1 MLELRKSK
9 TLSYLILSA
18 SLLSS
23 VAFAKES
30 IETVPHNLTAD
41 QVYQG
46 IKTNL
51 ESNLYSLPPRVQ
63 GHYAIRQYRM
73 TGEDKYANGSL
84 IDLLTIAEQQAF
96 YNCNLDKPGF
106 SKAESQK
113 EVAKIKSGIR
123 GDARKLAIAPYPEFM
138 FYSDI
143 LLRYASRVD
152 EFGFKGPCHD
162 LMIKTLKKADLA
174 PALTDKKMIKAWA
187 AQLIN
192 YVFWAKQM
200 GVGDYYS
207 AYKKA
212 FINAYP
218 DNEDASLDK
227 SQYKNKIYGMTHFIF
242 AASGYYQR
250 PVDAK
255 EYQWILTYFEKNIDR
270 ILKDT
275 TEDIITEVG
284 IGFLITGNG
293 NNPVVDKVKKHVIAA
308 YNPQFKMIPSPK
320 GEAILSSG
328 EHRNVLAMM
337 LLHWPE
343 TLHKGPY
350 LNDIS
355 STKRYLPK
363 LVTPNAVTTTLV
375 TPKITATKT
384 NAH

>member
-1 MLELRKSK
+1 MLQLHKSN
-9 TLSYLILSA
+9 TLSLLLLSA

-23 VAFAKES
+23 VAIAKEAVEKHS
-30 IETVPHNLTAD
+30 HNLTAE

-73 TGEDKYANGSL
+73 TGENKYANGSL
-84 IDLLTIAEQQAF
+84 IDLLTIAEQQA
-96 YNCNLDKPGF
+96 YYYCNIDKPGF
-106 SKAESQK
+106 IKTESQK
-113 EVAKIKSGIR
+113 EVAKIKPGIR
-123 GDARKLAIAPYPEFM
+123 GDARKLALAPYPEFM

-143 LLRYASRVD
+143 LLRFGSRVD
-152 EFGFKGPCHD
+152 EFGFTGPCHD
-162 LMIKTLKKADLA
+162 LMLNTLKNVDLQ
-174 PALTDKKMIKAWA
+174 PALTDKNMIKAWA

-192 YVFWAKQM
+192 YVFWAKQL

-212 FINAYP
+212 FIQTYP
-218 DNEDASLDK
+218 DNEDNKLNK

-242 AASGYYQR
+242 AASQYYQY

-255 EYQWILTYFEKNIDR
+255 EYQWILNYFEKNIDR
-270 ILKDT
+270 ILVDT

-284 IGFLITGNG
+284 ISFLITGNQD
-293 NNPVVDKVKKHVIAA
+293 NPVVNKVKKHIIAA
-308 YNPQFKMIPSPK
+308 YNPKFNMIPSPK

-337 LLHWPE
+337 LLDWPD
-343 TLHKGPY
+343 TLHKGP
-350 LNDIS
+350 LLGEIS

-363 LVTPNAVTTTLV
+363 LVTPKAAA
-375 TPKITATKT
+375 KDSKS
-384 NAH
+384 H

>member
-1 MLELRKSK
+1 MLKHRKSNVI
-9 TLSYLILSA
+9 SYLLLSA
-18 SLLSS
+18 SLFGS

-30 IETVPHNLTAD
+30 VEALSHNLTAD

-46 IKTNL
+46 IKSTL
-51 ESNLYSLPPRVQ
+51 ESNLFSLPPRVQ

-73 TGEDKYANGSL
+73 TGEDKYANGAL
-84 IDLLTIAEQQAF
+84 IDLLTIAEQQAD
-96 YNCNLDKPGF
+96 YNCQLDKPGF

-113 EVAKIKSGIR
+113 EVAKIKPGIR
-123 GDARKLAIAPYPEFM
+123 GNARKSAIAPYPEFM
-138 FYSDI
+138 FYTDI

-162 LMIKTLKKADLA
+162 VMINTLKNANLA
-174 PALTDKKMIKAWA
+174 PALTDKKMIKSWA

-207 AYKKA
+207 AYKQA
-212 FINAYP
+212 FIKTYP
-218 DNEDASLDK
+218 DSEDAKLDK

-242 AASGYYQR
+242 AASGYYQQ

-255 EYQWILTYFEKNIDR
+255 EYQWILTYFENNIDR

-284 IGFLITGNG
+284 ISFLITGNA

-308 YNPQFKMIPSPK
+308 YHPQLKMIPSPK
-320 GEAILSSG
+320 GEAHLSSG

-337 LLHWPE
+337 LLKWPE

-350 LNDIS
+350 LNDIT

-363 LVTPNAVTTTLV
+363 LVTP
-375 TPKITATKT
+375 KSTAANKSSQ
-384 NAH
+384 